1 MPSNTDTLLPCPF
14 CGNRAFSYAMDGGY
28 VAECEG
34 CACRTSICDSRGV
47 EVETWNTRPTTD
59 AGLMPDENGK
69 MSVEEARERGLIT
82 DPSADEIER
91 RKAELTA
98 EIIAM
103 HEARPTTDVS
113 TDVLV
118 ELIEALDP
126 HRYIEG
132 IGSRKWIDA
141 CCNMAPHAY
150 KLRDQFKTLQRSNA
164 EKDEALRVV
173 EAAMLRGG
181 DGVVGDFG
189 WNITKLN
196 KARPLIRKAL
206 SHSSELKL

>member
-1 MPSNTDTLLPCPF
+1 MTQLTEEMEAQRKAVQRVLVLISR
-14 CGNRAFSYAMDGGY
+14 NR
-28 VAECEG
+28 
-34 CACRTSICDSRGV
+34 
-47 EVETWNTRPTTD
+47 P
-59 AGLMPDENGK
+59 
-69 MSVEEARERGLIT
+69 SVEDTNAAR
-82 DPSADEIER
+82 S
-91 RKAELTA
+91 ELNA
-98 EIIAM
+98 VLAWFNAM